1 MNDMEPIIENAALNQ
16 ISYGLF
22 VLSTWAGGK
31 DNACIV
37 NTVCQVTSNPRVI
50 TVAVNRDNYTRDLIL
65 KSRVFNVSILSEEAP
80 FSLFQ
85 DFGFRSGRDCEKFAD
100 REDAARS
107 ANGLYYLTRY
117 ANAYLSARV
126 LTVTELSTHTLF
138 TAEVIAAKKLSDVP
152 SATYA
157 YYHAHIKPSAKK
169 PAAPSA
175 GKVWVCT
182 VCGYTYDEAK
192 EGVPF
197 ESLPE
202 DWVCPLCKHPKSDF
216 VLQG

>member
-1 MNDMEPIIENAALNQ
+1 MEPIIENAALNQ

-22 VLSTWAGGK
+22 VLSTRSGEK

-65 KSRVFNVSILSEEAP
+65 ESGVLNVSILTEEAP

-85 DFGFRSGRDCEKFAD
+85 EFGFRSGRDTDKFAD
-100 REDAARS
+100 RDAMARS
-107 ANGLYYLTRY
+107 ENGVYFITRF
-117 ANAYLSARV
+117 ANAFFSAKVLSA
-126 LTVTELSTHTLF
+126 TELSTHTLF
-138 TAEVIAAKKLSDVP
+138 LAEVTEARKLSSVP

-157 YYHAHIKPSAKK
+157 YYHARIKPQTKK
-169 PAAPSA
+169 PAAST
-175 GKVWVCT
+175 GKVWVCS
-182 VCGYTYDEAK
+182 VCGYVYDEAK

>member
-1 MNDMEPIIENAALNQ
+1 MEPIIENSALNQ

-22 VLSTWAGGK
+22 VLSSRLGEK

-37 NTVCQVTSNPRVI
+37 NTVCQVTSNPRQI
-50 TVAVNRDNYTRDLIL
+50 TVAVNRDNFTRDLIARSGL
-65 KSRVFNVSILSEEAP
+65 LNVSILSEEAP

-85 DFGFRSGRDCEKFAD
+85 DFGFRSGRDCDKFAG

-107 ANGLYYLTRY
+107 ENGLYYLTKY
-117 ANAYLSARV
+117 ANAFLSARV
-126 LTVTELSTHTLF
+126 VSVTELSTHTLF
-138 TAEVIAAKKLSDVP
+138 LAEVTEARKLSGAP

-157 YYHAHIKPSAKK
+157 YYHAHIKPGAKK
-169 PAAPSA
+169 PEKAA
-175 GKVWVCT
+175 GKVWVCSI
-182 VCGYTYDEAK
+182 CGYTYDEAK

-216 VLQG
+216 VLQE

>member
-1 MNDMEPIIENAALNQ
+1 MEAIIENAALNQ

-22 VLSTWAGGK
+22 ILSTWAGGK
-31 DNACIV
+31 DNACVV
-37 NTVCQVTSNPRVI
+37 NTVCQVTTNPRVI
-50 TVAVNRDNYTRDLIL
+50 SVAVNRDNFTRDMIM

-85 DFGFRSGRDCEKFAD
+85 DFGFRSGRDTDKFAG
-100 REDAARS
+100 REDVARS
-107 ANGLYYLTRY
+107 ANGLYYLTKY
-117 ANAYLSARV
+117 ANAFISARV
-126 LTVTELSTHTLF
+126 LSVTELSTHTLF
-138 TAEVIAAKKLSDVP
+138 RAEVMEARKLSSVP

-157 YYHAHIKPSAKK
+157 YYHAHIKQAPKK
-169 PAAPSA
+169 PAQSA
-175 GKVWVCT
+175 GKVWVCS
-182 VCGYTYDEAK
+182 VCGYVYDEAK

>member
-1 MNDMEPIIENAALNQ
+1 MDRAIENAALNQ

-22 VLSTWAGGK
+22 ILSTWAGGK
-31 DNACIV
+31 DNACVV
-37 NTVCQVTSNPRVI
+37 NTVCQVTSNPRQV

-85 DFGFRSGRDCEKFAD
+85 DFGFRSGRDSDKFAG
-100 REDAARS
+100 REDVARS

-117 ANAYLSARV
+117 ANAFFSAKVLS
-126 LTVTELSTHTLF
+126 VTELSTHTLF
-138 TAEVIAAKKLSDVP
+138 LAEITEARKLSDVP

-169 PAAPSA
+169 PAASGG
-175 GKVWVCT
+175 GKVWVCS

-197 ESLPE
+197 EALPE

-216 VLQG
+216 VLQT

>member
-1 MNDMEPIIENAALNQ
+1 MEPIIENAALNQ

-31 DNACIV
+31 DNGCIV

-65 KSRVFNVSILSEEAP
+65 ESGVLNVSILTEEAP

-85 DFGFRSGRDCEKFAD
+85 EFGFRSGRDADKFAD
-100 REDAARS
+100 RDAMARS
-107 ANGLYYLTRY
+107 ENGVYYITRF
-117 ANAYLSARV
+117 ANAFLSARV
-126 LTVTELSTHTLF
+126 VSSTELSTHTLF
-138 TAEVIAAKKLSDVP
+138 LAEVTEAQKLSGIP

-157 YYHAHIKPSAKK
+157 YYHAHIKPQPKK
-169 PAAPSA
+169 AAPSA

-192 EGVPF
+192 EGTPF

>member
-1 MNDMEPIIENAALNQ
+1 MEPIIENSALNQ

-22 VLSTWAGGK
+22 VLSARLGEK

-37 NTVCQVTSNPRVI
+37 NTVCQVTTNPRVI
-50 TVAVNRDNYTRDLIL
+50 TVAVNRENYTRDMIL
-65 KSRVFNVSILSEEAP
+65 ESGTFNVSILTEEAP

-85 DFGFRSGRDCEKFAD
+85 EFGFRSGRDCDKFED
-100 REDAARS
+100 RDACARS
-107 ANGLYYLTRY
+107 ENGVYFISRF

-126 LTVTELSTHTLF
+126 LSATELSTHTLF
-138 TAEVIAAKKLSDVP
+138 LAEVTEARKLSSIP

-157 YYHAHIKPSAKK
+157 YYHAKIKPQPKK

-182 VCGYTYDEAK
+182 VCGYTYDESK

-202 DWVCPLCKHPKSDF
+202 DWVCPTCKHPKSDF

>member
-1 MNDMEPIIENAALNQ
+1 MSELIENAALNQ

-22 VLSTWAGGK
+22 VLSTRSGEK

-65 KSRVFNVSILSEEAP
+65 ESGVFNVSILTEEAP

-85 DFGFRSGRDCEKFAD
+85 EFGFRSGRDCDKFD
-100 REDAARS
+100 GRDACARS
-107 ANGLYYLTRY
+107 ANGVYFITRF
-117 ANAYLSARV
+117 ANAFLSAKV
-126 LTVTELSTHTLF
+126 LSSTELSTHTLF
-138 TAEVIAAKKLSDVP
+138 LAEVTEAQKLSSIP

-157 YYHAHIKPSAKK
+157 YYHAHIKPQTKK
-169 PAAPSA
+169 PAPSA
-175 GKVWVCT
+175 GKTWVCS
-182 VCGYTYDEAK
+182 VCGYVYDEAK
-192 EGVPF
+192 EGTPF